1 MSEKPEGE
9 TSMSDPA
16 EATQANPHPI
26 SQHRTPGE
34 IALDE
39 AGPIG
44 QTDRDVSARS
54 TTGVGAGRTRHQK
67 GPRRADTRG
76 TKADTPGKKRKRR

>member
-1 MSEKPEGE
+1 MTARDAGE
-9 TSMSDPA
+9 TPMSDPG

-26 SQHRTPGE
+26 SQHRTPRE

-44 QTDRDVSARS
+44 QPDRDVSSQKAA
-54 TTGVGAGRTRHQK
+54 GAERTHAK
-67 GPRRADTRG
+67 GPRRAE
-76 TKADTPGKKRKRR
+76 TPGMETPRKKRNRR

>member
-1 MSEKPEGE
+1 MTEKAEGD
-9 TSMSDPA
+9 TPMSDPG

-26 SQHRTPGE
+26 SQHRTPWE

-44 QTDRDVSARS
+44 HPDRDVSPQKAA
-54 TTGVGAGRTRHQK
+54 GAERTRHAK
-67 GPRRADTRG
+67 GPRRADAPG
-76 TKADTPGKKRKRR
+76 KKADTPGKKRNRR

>member
-1 MSEKPEGE
+1 MIERPEGDA
-9 TSMSDPA
+9 SMSDPG

-26 SQHRTPGE
+26 SQHRTPLE

-44 QTDRDVSARS
+44 HPDPDLSAKKATS
-54 TTGVGAGRTRHQK
+54 AERTRHAK
-67 GPRRADTRG
+67 GPHRADTRG
-76 TKADTPGKKRKRR
+76 KKRNR

>member
-1 MSEKPEGE
+1 MSEKPAEDAP
-9 TSMSDPA
+9 MSDPG

-26 SQHRTPGE
+26 SQHRTPWE

-44 QTDRDVSARS
+44 HPDRDVSSQKAAGAER
-54 TTGVGAGRTRHQK
+54 TGYAK
-67 GPRRADTRG
+67 GPPRADSPG
-76 TKADTPGKKRKRR
+76 KKSDTPGKKRKRR

>member
-1 MSEKPEGE
+1 MTEKSEGE
-9 TSMSDPA
+9 ASMSDPG

-26 SQHRTPGE
+26 SQHRTPTE

-44 QTDRDVSARS
+44 HPDAGSQKAA
-54 TTGVGAGRTRHQK
+54 GAERTRHEK
-67 GPRRADTRG
+67 GPRRADAPER
-76 TKADTPGKKRKRR
+76 KADTTGKRRNHR

>member
-1 MSEKPEGE
+1 MTERPAGE
-9 TSMSDPA
+9 TPMSDPA

-26 SQHRTPGE
+26 SQHRTPWE

-44 QTDRDVSARS
+44 QPDRDVTSQK
-54 TTGVGAGRTRHQK
+54 GAERTRHSK
-67 GPRRADTRG
+67 GPRRADTPG
-76 TKADTPGKKRKRR
+76 KKADTPGKKHGRR

>member
-1 MSEKPEGE
+1 MTERPAGE
-9 TSMSDPA
+9 TAMSDPA

-26 SQHRTPGE
+26 SQHRTPWE

-44 QTDRDVSARS
+44 NPDRDVSSQKAA
-54 TTGVGAGRTRHQK
+54 GAERTRHAK
-67 GPRRADTRG
+67 GPGRAESSEK
-76 TKADTPGKKRKRR
+76 KADTPGKKRKRR

>member
-1 MSEKPEGE
+1 MTKGTEGE
-9 TSMSDPA
+9 TPMSDPG

-26 SQHRTPGE
+26 SQHRTPWE

-44 QTDRDVSARS
+44 HPDGDVSSQKAA
-54 TTGVGAGRTRHQK
+54 GAERTQHAK
-67 GPRRADTRG
+67 GPRRADAQE
-76 TKADTPGKKRKRR
+76 KKSHTPANKRNRR

>member
-1 MSEKPEGE
+1 MMEKAEGD
-9 TSMSDPA
+9 TPMSDPG

-26 SQHRTPGE
+26 SQHRTPWE

-44 QTDRDVSARS
+44 HPDRDVSSQKA
-54 TTGVGAGRTRHQK
+54 ADAERTRHAK
-67 GPRRADTRG
+67 GPRRADAPG
-76 TKADTPGKKRKRR
+76 KKADAPGKKRNRR

>member
-1 MSEKPEGE
+1 MTERPEGE
-9 TSMSDPA
+9 APMSDPG

-26 SQHRTPGE
+26 SQHRTPWE

-44 QTDRDVSARS
+44 HPDRDVSSQKAA
-54 TTGVGAGRTRHQK
+54 GAERTRYAK
-67 GPRRADTRG
+67 GLRRADAPE
-76 TKADTPGKKRKRR
+76 KKSDSPGKKRKRR

>member
-1 MSEKPEGE
+1 MTGRPAGE
-9 TSMSDPA
+9 TPMSDPA

-26 SQHRTPGE
+26 SQHRTPWE

-44 QTDRDVSARS
+44 QPDRDASS
-54 TTGVGAGRTRHQK
+54 QKGAERTRHSK
-67 GPRRADTRG
+67 GPRRADMRG
-76 TKADTPGKKRKRR
+76 NEAGKKRKR

>member
-1 MSEKPEGE
+1 MTDKDAGE
-9 TSMSDPA
+9 TLGSDPG

-26 SQHRTPGE
+26 SQHRTPWE

-44 QTDRDVSARS
+44 QPDRDASSQKAA
-54 TTGVGAGRTRHQK
+54 GAERTRHAK
-67 GPRRADTRG
+67 GPRRAD
-76 TKADTPGKKRKRR
+76 ASGKKRKRR